1 MKDWFNNKFVPAMG
15 KLGNMRYLAAIR
27 DGFALI
33 TPLII
38 IGAIAVFFRT
48 AIFGAA
54 GATQTSLLG
63 LIANWTGNLK
73 PGEWTFV
80 DKSVIQNI
88 SNFGNWMF
96 FGIEQGTM
104 GSISLLLSISLG
116 FVIARSRN
124 SDKFMGA
131 VVGFASFNIARGI
144 GQFGWSGQ
152 ANTYF
157 DATGLFTAIIISIA
171 GTEMFCWL
179 MKNDKLKIK
188 MPDQV
193 PPSVGRAFST
203 LIPFAITLTAVGA
216 LNAVSGFAFNGVDA
230 AWWGENPKS
239 FADLV
244 FKFVND
250 PMKNLFGS
258 KEASL
263 GIAIGYVFFVHFLWF
278 FGLHGTNILNG
289 IFGPVYIALL
299 GDNVKFLNDG
309 TLADKGHVF
318 TQGTFDAYIFMGG
331 AGVTIA
337 LVIATMLFSTRKDSR
352 EMAKLGAAPGA
363 FNINEPIMFGYPV
376 VLNPFLFVPF
386 IFAPIILT
394 FTTWMGISVFGVT
407 HTTVWIPWTSPPII
421 GGFLA
426 STNVTG
432 AILAAFNLA
441 LAVVIYLPFV
451 IAANLG
457 GKTEEEVKAEIKK
470 EVKVDLE
477 PEAKPVELKPATAT
491 AAKKPAAKKA
501 PVKKS
506 TSTTTKKAPAKKTSS
521 AKGGK

>member
-1 MKDWFNNKFVPAMG
+1 MKEWFNNKFVPAMG

-48 AIFGAA
+48 AVFGAA

-73 PGEWTFV
+73 PGEWVFV
-80 DKSVIQNI
+80 DKSVIANI

-116 FVIARSRN
+116 FVVARSRN
-124 SDKFMGA
+124 GDKFMGA
-131 VVGFASFNIARGI
+131 IVGFASFNIARGL

-152 ANTYF
+152 SNTYF
-157 DATGLFTAIIISIA
+157 DATGLFTAIIISIF
-171 GTEMFCWL
+171 GTELFCKL
-179 MKNDKLKIK
+179 SKMEKLKIK
-188 MPDQV
+188 MPEQV
-193 PPSVGRAFST
+193 PPSVGRAFSA
-203 LIPFAITLTAVGA
+203 LIPFAITLTVIGLINA
-216 LNAVSGFAFNGVDA
+216 LSGFAFNGVDA

-239 FADLV
+239 FADLI
-244 FKFVND
+244 FKWVND
-250 PMKNLFGS
+250 PMKSLFADP
-258 KEASL
+258 KASL

-299 GDNVKFLNDG
+299 GDNVKFLTDG
-309 TLADKGHVF
+309 TLSENAHVF

-337 LVIATMLFSTRKDSR
+337 LVIATMLFSTRKDAR
-352 EMAKLGAAPGA
+352 DMAKLGAAPGA

-376 VLNPFLFVPF
+376 VLNPFLLIPF
-386 IFAPIILT
+386 IFAPIVLT
-394 FTTWMGISVFGVT
+394 ITTWLGISVFGVT
-407 HTTVWIPWTSPPII
+407 ATTVWIPWTSPPII

-426 STNVTG
+426 STNLSG
-432 AILAAFNLA
+432 AILAAFNLGI
-441 LAVVIYLPFV
+441 AVAIYFPFV
-451 IAANLG
+451 VASNIAE
-457 GKTEEEVKAEIKK
+457 GKADAAKAEKDTSI
-470 EVKVDLE
+470 KVDLT
-477 PEAKPVELKPATAT
+477 PEEKPAKELAT
-491 AAKKPAAKKA
+491 ANKAPAKKPAAKKTTTA
-501 PVKKS
+501 KKPAVKK
-506 TSTTTKKAPAKKTSS
+506 TTTAKKPA